1 MLLQNLDEGN
11 NDRTKFQENMLS
23 TSTCPRSQQ
32 GAFDLDRMQNNEAN
46 RDEHTRVF
54 QSRCVSQPMQVD
66 TYVWSNHKMVA
77 NKCTNNDNQ
86 PHEDEHA
93 K

>member
-1 MLLQNLDEGN
+1 
-11 NDRTKFQENMLS
+11 MLS

-32 GAFDLDRMQNNEAN
+32 GAFDLDGMQKSEAN
-46 RDEHTRVF
+46 RDEHMRAF
-54 QSRCVSQPMQVD
+54 QNRYVSQPMQVD
-66 TYVWSNHKMVA
+66 TNVWSNHKMVP
-77 NKCTNNDNQ
+77 NRCTNNDSQ